1 MRVYIHLRNL
11 GQSEEKI
18 KCGLKPLTFSQKI
31 ISSDSQFS
39 GCQSNLKG
47 LQKEEGQGKDGIL
60 LPKQWVK
67 KKSASQDVEN
77 GQQNEWYWGPKTGMA
92 QVTSRFLTVLL
103 QRELQPTDMCHD
115 RRKRRKDSVE
125 CNLER

>member
-77 GQQNEWYWGPKTGMA
+77 GQQNEWA
-92 QVTSRFLTVLL
+92 
-103 QRELQPTDMCHD
+103 
-115 RRKRRKDSVE
+115 KDGNGQQNEGAKDGNGSGD
-125 CNLER
+125 L